1 MTYFQGYLPSP
12 RATGFHAA
20 VREFEAAR
28 SQNRTPS
35 GQAIADAAGEFAE
48 PGDEL
53 WTMLYDDDADP
64 NQGDTLDEI
73 DAWLNQIDGED
84 FEREFRILL
93 NGLRSWVE
101 TWDNMD
107 YGW

>member
-1 MTYFQGYLPSP
+1 MTYFHGYLPRP
-12 RATGFHAA
+12 TTDGFHAA
-20 VREFEAAR
+20 VREFEAAAAESR
-28 SQNRTPS
+28 MPS
-35 GQAIADAAGEFAE
+35 DQAIADAAAEFAE
-48 PGDEL
+48 PHGQL
-53 WTMLYDDDADP
+53 WTMLYDDEADP

-84 FEREFRILL
+84 FEHEFRILL
-93 NGLRSWVE
+93 TGLREWVE